1 MSVIIR
7 KPTKEEI
14 EEASLWKAWTK
25 GISVFD
31 MDYKTRERCL
41 ILEGE
46 VKVVAEGKKYFFG
59 AGDYVIFRKGLK
71 ATWIIKVPV
80 KKKYLFDKE

>member
-7 KPTKEEI
+7 KPTEKEI
-14 EEASLWKAWTK
+14 EEASSWKTWTK

-31 MDYKTRERCL
+31 MHYKQRERCL

-46 VKVVAEGKKYFFG
+46 VKVRAEGKNYFFKG
-59 AGDYVIFRKGLK
+59 GDYVIFKKRLN
-71 ATWIIKVPV
+71 ATWIIRAPV
-80 KKKYLFDKE
+80 RKKYLFDDN

>member
-7 KPTKEEI
+7 KPTEEEI
-14 EEASLWKAWTK
+14 SEASKWKTWTK

-31 MDYKTRERCL
+31 MHYKQRERCL

-46 VKVVAEGKKYFFG
+46 VKVRAEGKNYFFKG
-59 AGDYVIFRKGLK
+59 GDYVIFKKGLN
-71 ATWIIKVPV
+71 ATWIIRATVR
-80 KKKYLFDKE
+80 KKYLFDDN

>member
-7 KPTKEEI
+7 NPTQEEI
-14 EEASLWKAWTK
+14 NEASLWKTWTK

-31 MDYKTRERCL
+31 MNYEQRERCW

-46 VKVVAEGKKYFFG
+46 VKVRAEGNNYFFKG
-59 AGDYVIFRKGLK
+59 GDYVIFRKGLK
-71 ATWIIKVPV
+71 ATWIIKSPV
-80 KKKYLFDKE
+80 KKKYIFDKE

>member
-7 KPTKEEI
+7 PPTPEEI
-14 EEASLWKAWTK
+14 KEASLWKTWTK

-31 MDYKTRERCL
+31 MDYKQRERCW

-46 VKVVAEGKKYFFG
+46 VKVVAEGKKYFFKG
-59 AGDYVIFRKGLK
+59 GDYVIFRKGLK
-71 ATWIIKVPV
+71 ATWIIKTPV
-80 KKKYLFDKE
+80 KKKYLFDDQ

>member
-7 KPTKEEI
+7 NPTQEEI
-14 EEASLWKAWTK
+14 NEASLWKTWTK

-31 MDYKTRERCL
+31 MDYEQRERCW

-46 VKVVAEGKKYFFG
+46 VKVRAEGNNYFFKG
-59 AGDYVIFRKGLK
+59 GDYVIFRKGLK
-71 ATWIIKVPV
+71 ATWIIKSPV
-80 KKKYLFDKE
+80 KKKYIFDKE

>member
-7 KPTKEEI
+7 PPTPEEI
-14 EEASLWKAWTK
+14 EEASLWKTWTK

-31 MDYKTRERCL
+31 MDYKKRERCL

-46 VKVVAEGKKYFFG
+46 VKVVAEGKKYFFKG
-59 AGDYVIFRKGLK
+59 GDYVIFRKGLK
-71 ATWIIKVPV
+71 ATWIIKTPV
-80 KKKYLFDKE
+80 KKKYLFDEQ

>member
-7 KPTKEEI
+7 KPTQEEI
-14 EEASLWKAWTK
+14 NEASLWKTWTK

-31 MDYKTRERCL
+31 MNYEQRERCW

-46 VKVVAEGKKYFFG
+46 VKVRAEGNNYFFKG
-59 AGDYVIFRKGLK
+59 GDYVIFRKGLK
-71 ATWIIKVPV
+71 ATWIIKSPV
-80 KKKYLFDKE
+80 KKKYIFDKE

>member
-14 EEASLWKAWTK
+14 EEASTWKTWVK

-31 MDYKTRERCL
+31 MDYKKRERCW

-46 VKVVAEGKKYFFG
+46 VKVRAEGKNYYFKG
-59 AGDYVIFRKGLK
+59 GDYVIFKIGLK
-71 ATWIIKVPV
+71 ATWIIRAPV
-80 KKKYLFDKE
+80 RKKYLFDDE

>member
-7 KPTKEEI
+7 KPTQQEI
-14 EEASLWKAWTK
+14 NEASLWIK

-31 MDYKTRERCL
+31 MDYEQRERCW

-46 VKVVAEGKKYFFG
+46 VKVRAEGNNYFFKG
-59 AGDYVIFRKGLK
+59 GDYVIFRKGLK
-71 ATWIIKVPV
+71 ATWIIKSPV
-80 KKKYLFDKE
+80 KKKYIFDKE